1 MRLQFNF
8 EISIFHCWLKHR
20 YICWH
25 SFCQVVDVFFFCCW
39 YDWDYLIE
47 KLAVFQSL
55 LCEKSINLKETI
67 KSRGCVIPEM
77 NFCRFFLFLRCLRVL
92 LQIEIDHL
100 MMMFYRKFD
109 FSFLFCWVFLIK
121 WNKKKE
127 ERVWDREIYLLVHWL
142 AISFLRA
149 QKLSRTISC
158 DDVWFHIL
166 VNHEREDLIHY
177 SNRIDTFS
185 SSIDLLT
192 ELTNIKCERAK
203 QNSDLILSMFID
215 NSITFFSSFLS
226 LAFSLC

>member
-1 MRLQFNF
+1 LRLQFNF

-67 KSRGCVIPEM
+67 ESRGCVIPEM

-121 WNKKKE
+121 WNKKK
-127 ERVWDREIYLLVHWL
+127 RRTSVRPWNLFARSL
-142 AISFLRA
+142 ISYF
-149 QKLSRTISC
+149 
-158 DDVWFHIL
+158 V
-166 VNHEREDLIHY
+166 
-177 SNRIDTFS
+177 S
-185 SSIDLLT
+185 SSTKTVKNNFLWWCVI
-192 ELTNIKCERAK
+192 
-203 QNSDLILSMFID
+203 SY
-215 NSITFFSSFLS
+215 FS
-226 LAFSLC
+226 